1 MALVAN
7 RRSVMTLFSAHD
19 CVRCHRVRVILAE
32 KDIAV
37 DVVNLAPG
45 EIPEDLS
52 DLNPYSELPTLVDR
66 DLALYGTHVITEYLD
81 ERFPHPPL
89 MPVDPVSRSA
99 ARLALYRV
107 ERDWYHG
114 LDQIHS
120 ATGSGV
126 AKARKL
132 FLQSLLDA
140 TEIFDLKPF
149 FLSDEFSIVDCAIAP
164 VMWRLPSVGIPL
176 AELPKS
182 IRQYAIRVCQRSSFQ
197 QSMTEAEREL
207 RE

>member
-7 RRSVMTLFSAHD
+7 RRSVMTLFSAHN
-19 CVRCHRVRVILAE
+19 CVRCHRIRIILAE

-37 DVVNLAPG
+37 DVVNLSPDDL
-45 EIPEDLS
+45 PEDLS
-52 DLNPYSELPTLVDR
+52 DLNPYNEVPTLVDR

-89 MPVDPVSRSA
+89 MPVDPVSRAA

-107 ERDWYHG
+107 ERDWYAG
-114 LDQIHS
+114 MDLIAQS
-120 ATGSGV
+120 TGSGL
-126 AKARKL
+126 AKARKMMRE
-132 FLQSLLDA
+132 SLVNA

-149 FLSDEFSIVDCAIAP
+149 FLSDEFSIVDSAIAP
-164 VMWRLPSVGIPL
+164 VMWRLPSAGIPL
-176 AELPKS
+176 EGLPKS
-182 IRQYAIRVCQRSSFQ
+182 IQAYADRVCRRESFQ
-197 QSMTEAEREL
+197 LSLTEAEREL